1 MTKPHPDT
9 LPNEIIVTL
18 DQPCACNFL
27 NGNAYDL
34 CVMLLAREYQSTF
47 LRVHQ
52 QNLMRTSEI
61 LFVSLPTTIKR
72 KISLYT
78 LPLITPP
85 PKIHFRPYPTNWII
99 QEWIHEYDI
108 HLEDL
113 VDEIQRVEKRLADLR
128 SKNKDSKVIRKLE
141 ELDDKYQKHLVVK
154 RSDKK
159 KGDGLVDCQYVPK
172 KEKLNVDSIKQ
183 FTKETMEKY
192 KAFKLNGADVADVN
206 YQEEEDHEHTPLDID
221 FLKWL
226 NTFDMPSELLE
237 QPVPESFLKS
247 MMDTEIRGFD
257 PTSSFANPRSTGGTS
272 RGKLPNPVSKIGKK
286 RKVSGRAGQEV
297 GSSGMTSEEKEN
309 IAVLEVL

>member
-1 MTKPHPDT
+1 MTKPHPVT

-18 DQPCACNFL
+18 DQPCACNFP
-27 NGNAYDL
+27 NANPYDL

-52 QNLMRTSEI
+52 KNLMRTSEI

-85 PKIHFRPYPTNWII
+85 PKIHFRPYPTNLII
-99 QEWIHEYDI
+99 KEWIHEYDI

-113 VDEIQRVEKRLADLR
+113 VDEIQRVEKRLVDLR

-141 ELDDKYQKHLVVK
+141 ELDDKYQKHLIVK

-159 KGDGLVDCQYVPK
+159 KGDALVVCQYVPK
-172 KEKLNVDSIKQ
+172 KEKLTVDSIKQ
-183 FTKETMEKY
+183 LTKETMEKY
-192 KAFKLNGADVADVN
+192 KAFKINSGEMDHQD
-206 YQEEEDHEHTPLDID
+206 EEDHEHTPPDID
-221 FLKWL
+221 FLRWL
-226 NTFDMPSELLE
+226 NTFEMPSELLE
-237 QPVPESFLKS
+237 HPVPESFLKS

-257 PTSSFANPRSTGGTS
+257 PTSSFATPKSTGSTS

-286 RKVSGRAGQEV
+286 RKVSSRAGPKV

-309 IAVLEVL
+309 IAVVEVL

>member
-9 LPNEIIVTL
+9 DPNEIIVTL
-18 DQPCACNFL
+18 DQPCACNFP
-27 NGNAYDL
+27 NANAYDL

-52 QNLMRTSEI
+52 QNLMRISEI
-61 LFVSLPTTIKR
+61 LFVSLPNTIKR

-85 PKIHFRPYPTNWII
+85 PKIHFRPYPTNVII
-99 QEWIHEYDI
+99 KEWIHEYDI

-113 VDEIQRVEKRLADLR
+113 VDEIQRVEKRLVDLR
-128 SKNKDSKVIRKLE
+128 NKNKDSKVIKKLE
-141 ELDDKYQKHLVVK
+141 ELDDKHQKHLIVK
-154 RSDKK
+154 RSEKQRE
-159 KGDGLVDCQYVPK
+159 DGLVDCRYVPK
-172 KEKLNVDSIKQ
+172 KEKLTVDSIKQ
-183 FTKETMEKY
+183 LTKETMEKY
-192 KAFKLNGADVADVN
+192 KAFKMDSGELD
-206 YQEEEDHEHTPLDID
+206 YQEEEDHEHTPPDID
-221 FLKWL
+221 FLRWL

-257 PTSSFANPRSTGGTS
+257 PTSSFANPTSTGSTS

-286 RKVSGRAGQEV
+286 RIVSGRAGPKV

-309 IAVLEVL
+309 IAVIEVL